1 MTAAEIRASLGRVS
15 FDSSCVVPVDDSE
28 VVRHAAPLDDRAR
41 AQLREQH
48 IDRLVRDHAAMQ
60 AREAAQVARTRAR
73 FRVVR

>member
-1 MTAAEIRASLGRVS
+1 MTDAEILASLGRVS
-15 FDSSCVVPVDDSE
+15 WERSCVVAVDDSE

-48 IDRLVRDHAAMQ
+48 IARLVRDHAAIQ